1 MKERDKEREIWIE
14 REKKI
19 KIVDYRDTLFLKN
32 HRDISKPK
40 YRDTAYL

>member
-1 MKERDKEREIWIE
+1 MLKERDKEREIWIKREKEREIWIE
-14 REKKI
+14 REKE
-19 KIVDYRDTLFLKN
+19 KN